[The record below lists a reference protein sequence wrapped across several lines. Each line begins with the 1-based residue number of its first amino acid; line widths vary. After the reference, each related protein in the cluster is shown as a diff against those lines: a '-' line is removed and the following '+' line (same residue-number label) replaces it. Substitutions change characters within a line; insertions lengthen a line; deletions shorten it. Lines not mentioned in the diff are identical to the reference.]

1 MSATRSISCVMGTE
15 SHSTELTVGHPVP
28 RVTRTLSGIE
38 RSIRMLELE
47 LQLQHGQPPLVGI
60 TTSLL
65 SFCQS
70 IPRTQSNSLTTFP
83 MLNSCA
89 KAHGSLTEPSLFAV
103 IPLRPFSHFL
113 FAVLLRPQCL
123 SFLPS
128 SCKCQL
134 TLCLLYFPPSHHLD
148 SELLSFYI
156 LPKGK
161 P

>member
-1 MSATRSISCVMGTE
+1 
-15 SHSTELTVGHPVP
+15 
-28 RVTRTLSGIE
+28 
-38 RSIRMLELE
+38 MLELE

-103 IPLRPFSHFL
+103 IPLRPLSHFL

-123 SFLPS
+123 SSLPS
-128 SCKCQL
+128 SCVSLHSAFCISLPL
-134 TLCLLYFPPSHHLD
+134 TISTPSCSLFI
-148 SELLSFYI
+148 FYQRESLEI
-156 LPKGK
+156 TTLRRGNACRYKSPCAPISRKEPGG
-161 P
+161 